1 MSTLRLEHVSR
12 RYGAMLALDDVSFTL
27 ERGVT
32 ALLGPNGAG
41 KTTLLGLLSTAA
53 APDEGSVMVFGHR
66 ADGTL
71 AERTEIRR
79 RLGFLPQEVEFPS
92 GMTAFGFL
100 EYIAVL
106 KEWNDKPTRHREI
119 RRVLAAV
126 QLDDRPTIKI
136 RKLSGGQRRR
146 LAFAQSLIGDPELL
160 ILDEPTTGLDPEQR
174 AVFRATLSERGR
186 RGTVLLATHQTEDVG
201 AVCDRVLVLHRGRLA
216 FAGDVPSFVE
226 AARGRVWLDDQA
238 TPGAVASWRDPSQR
252 IRSVGGQPSPSAQA
266 ADPTVEDAYLLLV
279 GPDASASTVNSSS
292 GTLSTGAAA

>member
-1 MSTLRLEHVSR
+1 MTTIHLEHVSR
-12 RYGAMLALDDVSFTL
+12 RYGSTVALDDVSFGL
-27 ERGVT
+27 ERGIT

-53 APDEGSVMVFGHR
+53 APDAGSVRVLGHR

-106 KEWNDKPTRHREI
+106 KEWNDKSARHAEI

-136 RKLSGGQRRR
+136 RRLSGGQRRR
-146 LAFAQSLIGDPELL
+146 LAFAQALIGDPELL

-174 AVFRATLSERGR
+174 AVFRATLSDRGR
-186 RGTVLLATHQTEDVG
+186 RGIVLLATHQTEDVG
-201 AVCDRVLVLHRGRLA
+201 AVCDRVIVMDHGRLA
-216 FAGDVPSFVE
+216 FVGDVPAFIE
-226 AARGRVWLDDQA
+226 TARGRVFVDDQPV
-238 TPGAVASWRDPSQR
+238 PGAVASWRDPSQR
-252 IRSVGGQPSPSAQA
+252 IRSVGGRPPSDAVPTA
-266 ADPTVEDAYLLLV
+266 PTVEDAYLLLI
-279 GPDASASTVNSSS
+279 GP
-292 GTLSTGAAA
+292 AANEVAA

>member
-1 MSTLRLEHVSR
+1 MNSTIRLEDVTR
-12 RYGAMLALDDVSFTL
+12 RYRDAVALDHVTL
-27 ERGVT
+27 TIGTGVT

-41 KTTLLGLLSTAA
+41 KSTLLSLLSTAA
-53 APDEGSVMVFGHR
+53 AADHGTVEVLGHR

-71 AERTEIRR
+71 TERTAIRR

-106 KEWNDKPTRHREI
+106 KEWNDKATRHHEI
-119 RRVLAAV
+119 RRVLHAV
-126 QLDDRPTIKI
+126 QLADRPTIKI

-146 LAFAQSLIGDPELL
+146 LAFAQALIGDPDLL

-186 RGTVLLATHQTEDVG
+186 HGTVLLATHQTEDVG
-201 AVCDRVLVLHRGRLA
+201 AVCDRVLVLDHGRVA
-216 FAGDVPSFVE
+216 FSGDVPSFIDS
-226 AARGRVWLDDQA
+226 ARGRVWVDDA
-238 TPGAVASWRDPSQR
+238 PVPNAVATWRDPNR
-252 IRSVGGQPSPSAQA
+252 RVRSVGGDPPPTAQP

-279 GPDASASTVNSSS
+279 GLTPVEEV
-292 GTLSTGAAA
+292 AA

>member
-1 MSTLRLEHVSR
+1 MNSIQLEHVTR
-12 RYGAMLALDDVSFTL
+12 RYGSTLALDDVSFTL
-27 ERGVT
+27 DRGIT

-53 APDEGSVMVFGHR
+53 APDAGSIRVLGHR

-79 RLGFLPQEVEFPS
+79 RLGFMPQEVEYPS

-106 KEWNDKPTRHREI
+106 KEWNDKPNRHAEI

-146 LAFAQSLIGDPELL
+146 LAFAQALIGDPELL

-174 AVFRATLSERGR
+174 AVFRATLSDRARHGI
-186 RGTVLLATHQTEDVG
+186 VLLATHQTEDVG
-201 AVCDRVLVLHRGRLA
+201 AVCDRVIVMDRGRLA
-216 FAGDVPSFVE
+216 FAGDVPTFIE
-226 AARGRVWLDDQA
+226 TARDRVFLDDQPI
-238 TPGAVASWRDPSQR
+238 PGAVASWRDPSQR
-252 IRSVGGQPSPSAQA
+252 IRSVGGHPPPEARPAS
-266 ADPTVEDAYLLLV
+266 PTVEDAYLLLI
-279 GPDASASTVNSSS
+279 GPQASEV
-292 GTLSTGAAA
+292 AA

>member
-1 MSTLRLEHVSR
+1 MNVTIRLDHVTR
-12 RYGAMLALDDVSFTL
+12 RYRDAIALDDVTL
-27 ERGVT
+27 RIGTGVT

-41 KTTLLGLLSTAA
+41 KTTLLSLLSTAA
-53 APDEGSVMVFGHR
+53 APDRGSVEVLGHR

-71 AERTEIRR
+71 VERTAIRR

-106 KEWNDKPTRHREI
+106 KEWNDKAARHHEI
-119 RRVLAAV
+119 RRVLEAV
-126 QLDDRPTIKI
+126 QLADRPTIKI

-146 LAFAQSLIGDPELL
+146 LAFAQALIGDPDLL

-186 RGTVLLATHQTEDVG
+186 HGTVLLATHQTEDVG
-201 AVCDRVLVLHRGRLA
+201 AVCDRVLVLDHGRVA
-216 FAGDVPSFVE
+216 FSGDVPSFIDT
-226 AARGRVWLDDQA
+226 ARGRVWVDDA
-238 TPGAVASWRDPSQR
+238 PVRNAVATWRDPNR
-252 IRSVGGQPSPSAQA
+252 RVRSVGGDPPPTARP

-279 GPDASASTVNSSS
+279 GPTPLEEV
-292 GTLSTGAAA
+292 AA